1 MLSRWD
7 FSVHVFC
14 FRHCRVYF
22 RHCRVYSRHCQ
33 KYTRQC
39 RKQANLISAVSF
51 CYVYDL
57 FLAKKKHSR
66 LSVNSL
72 IIRECFLRS
81 GRRGSNSWPSAWEAN
96 VRFVLFV
103 CILAI
108 IILMKTVFVKL
119 LWNKCRNCVKRSL
132 LWFPEHISFSK

>member
-1 MLSRWD
+1 MNPSLLILFFLADNRKYMLSRWD
-7 FSVHVFC
+7 FSVRVFC

-57 FLAKKKHSR
+57 FLAKKNTPDY
-66 LSVNSL
+66 LL
-72 IIRECFLRS
+72 I
-81 GRRGSNSWPSAWEAN
+81 
-96 VRFVLFV
+96 V
-103 CILAI
+103 
-108 IILMKTVFVKL
+108 
-119 LWNKCRNCVKRSL
+119 
-132 LWFPEHISFSK
+132 